1 MMLPHLRFTSAW
13 DQAVESRDIWH
24 TVRQATQ
31 LVGCGSEQARLKR
44 RWGTERCV
52 LNVTA
57 IPVQPRTKTI
67 SSKVILVVTARK
79 NSSAMEKEGS
89 ADIGDHRR
97 PQARC

>member
-1 MMLPHLRFTSAW
+1 MMLPQLRFTSAW
-13 DQAVESRDIWH
+13 DQAVESRDSWH
-24 TVRQATQ
+24 TVWQATQ

-67 SSKVILVVTARK
+67 SSMVVTARK

>member
-1 MMLPHLRFTSAW
+1 MLPHLRFTSAW
-13 DQAVESRDIWH
+13 DQAVESGDSWH
-24 TVRQATQ
+24 TTQQATQ
-31 LVGCGSEQARLKR
+31 LVGCGWEQARLKR
-44 RWGTERCV
+44 RGGTERCV

-57 IPVQPRTKTI
+57 IPVQPRTKPI
-67 SSKVILVVTARK
+67 SSTVVTARK